1 MNTTSGVIC
10 LENNGIEYLI
20 CKIDYHYFDDDNFS
34 YIFTPYYEVIDLL
47 DSKLFQGIP
56 GLTLDLR
63 EKQYERKNII
73 PVFISERT
81 PAENRVNKWEM
92 LEEVGMTY
100 LNQLEWLIRTN
111 ERYFGDNLYV
121 KRYEDGKILNKITAK
136 TKFQRFD
143 NIQISS
149 IKDISSSLLLRI
161 QTLLNVIT
169 SGSELCSDELIINN
183 ANRKE
188 YYKLLKAIV
197 DSQVEETKKKGRM
210 KMDVSLP
217 LLEETYNS
225 FKQGIITEK
234 QAMEKMGIKSRSTF
248 YRRVAE
254 LKKIDRK

>member
-1 MNTTSGVIC
+1 MNTNTTSGVIC

-56 GLTLDLR
+56 GLNLDLR

-73 PVFISERT
+73 PVFISEKT

-121 KRYEDGKILNKITAK
+121 KRYEDGKMLNKITSK
-136 TKFQRFD
+136 TKFQRLD
-143 NIQISS
+143 NIHINS
-149 IKDISSSLLLRI
+149 IKDISNVLLLRLKTI
-161 QTLLNVIT
+161 LNIITAGATLTSNELVI
-169 SGSELCSDELIINN
+169 N
-183 ANRKE
+183 ADNRK
-188 YYKLLKAIV
+188 YYYEVLKSLADSEIV
-197 DSQVEETKKKGRM
+197 IKNKVGRKKIN
-210 KMDVSLP
+210 VSLP
-217 LLEETYNS
+217 LLEEIYND
-225 FKQGIITEK
+225 FKLGKITE
-234 QAMEKMGIKSRSTF
+234 QHAMTKIGIKSRSTF

-254 LKKIDRK
+254 LNNQQ